1 MRPRTCCAGETAFST
16 GLAAALLPCEDAELR
31 PSLDIVISG
40 FENYDVRTT
49 LTLDD
54 DVSARLRLEVL
65 RTGKSLQQV
74 VNECLRIAF
83 ERGQPAKPARKFKV
97 RPFQAGPPPG
107 MNFDNV
113 EELIAYLK
121 E

>member
-1 MRPRTCCAGETAFST
+1 MIA
-16 GLAAALLPCEDAELR
+16 
-31 PSLDIVISG
+31 G

-54 DVSARLRLEVL
+54 DVSARLRLEIR

-74 VNECLRIAF
+74 VNECLRLGF
-83 ERGQPAKPARKFKV
+83 ERMQSAESAQEFKV

-107 MNFDNV
+107 MTFDNV
-113 EELIAYLK
+113 EELIGYL
-121 E
+121 EGPSRR